1 MRSLLVV
8 SLSVADAGIVL
19 KVSQYVTLTAQ
30 RKCHPPRGS
39 VTEVEK
45 KSHSSE
51 TGQMGGTL
59 GSPHSEIVR

>member
-1 MRSLLVV
+1 MWRHG
-8 SLSVADAGIVL
+8 AIVL

-30 RKCHPPRGS
+30 RKCHPHRAS

-51 TGQMGGTL
+51 TGQIGGTL
-59 GSPHSEIVR
+59 GSPRSEIVR